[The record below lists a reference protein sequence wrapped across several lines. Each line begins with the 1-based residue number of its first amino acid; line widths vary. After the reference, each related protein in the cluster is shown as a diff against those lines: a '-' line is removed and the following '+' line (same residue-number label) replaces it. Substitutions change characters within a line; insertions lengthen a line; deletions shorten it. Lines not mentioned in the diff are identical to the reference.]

1 MLERDGAETGAE
13 ERMVARRA
21 SVVEDPLEMLP
32 GITATARVEP
42 HGEDFFV
49 AIIVRTGIP
58 QEHRAAVFEHIEAAV
73 QRLLAGETS
82 AAGWEWADGAYHLAI
97 SATERPW
104 PPGTDDAG

>member
-1 MLERDGAETGAE
+1 MVDRDDAASGAE

-21 SVVEDPLEMLP
+21 SIVDDPLEMLP

-42 HGEDFFV
+42 HGGDFFV

-58 QEHRAAVFEHIEAAV
+58 SEHRAAVFDHIEAAV
-73 QRLLAGETS
+73 QRLLAGEPS

-97 SATERPW
+97 SATEGP
-104 PPGTDDAG
+104 